1 MKLPKSNFIYT
12 MKQKAG
18 KAPGELLPASESA
31 HPTRI
36 SLITYNEKD
45 YRKISIKNPDEI
57 PALLSEDTCNW
68 IHICGFKD
76 VDKFRQL
83 GEIFQINP
91 LIIEDVLN
99 PEHLPKA
106 EEIDNKL
113 FVTLKS
119 VMPAQNAREYSIN
132 HYGFILSN
140 GLFISFSQYDAGT
153 FDGFVARIEQAIGK
167 VRQRKEDYL
176 LYRTI
181 DIITDNYFAVF
192 DGMEDEL
199 FEIEEEISNNLAD
212 ESANKITQIKK
223 YIYELKKIL
232 QPASEALYQILRS
245 DTTLIKKVNRGFYN
259 DVLDHLKHLLQA
271 LEGFRENTISL
282 MELHKANSANRM
294 NEVMKTLTII
304 ATIFIPLTF
313 IAGIYGMN
321 FQYMPELAYRWA
333 YPTLLVAMLCM
344 GLGMYW
350 YMKRKKWF

>member
-1 MKLPKSNFIYT
+1 

-36 SLITYNEKD
+36 SLITYNEKN
-45 YRKISIKNPDEI
+45 YRNIEILNPKEI
-57 PALLSEDTCNW
+57 PALLSENTCNW

-76 VDKFRQL
+76 IEKFKQL

-91 LIIEDVLN
+91 LIIEDILN

-106 EEIDNKL
+106 EELDNKL
-113 FVTLKS
+113 FLTLKS
-119 VMPAQNAREYSIN
+119 IMPDQDTREYSIN
-132 HYGFILSN
+132 HYGFVLSA
-140 GLFISFSQYDAGT
+140 GLFISFSQYDTNT

-167 VRQRKEDYL
+167 VRQRREDYL
-176 LYRTI
+176 LYRTT
-181 DIITDNYFAVF
+181 DIITDNFFAVF
-192 DGMEDEL
+192 DGLEDEL
-199 FEIEEEISNNLAD
+199 FELEEEITNAVTD
-212 ESANKITQIKK
+212 ESANKITEIKK

-232 QPASEALYQILRS
+232 QPASEALYAILRLE
-245 DTTLIKKVNRGFYN
+245 TPLIKKANRGFYN

-271 LEGFRENTISL
+271 LEGFRETSISL

-313 IAGIYGMN
+313 VAGIYGMN
-321 FQYMPELAYRWA
+321 FQYMPELAYRWG
-333 YPTLLVAMLCM
+333 YPVLLIAMLLM
-344 GLGMYW
+344 GLSMYLF
-350 YMKRKKWF
+350 MKKKKWF